1 MPDGLIKPFWYYTA
15 RHLFKLLTDAGY
27 RNYHLLASR
36 LGRRPRFEPCTAEVF
51 GWNLSLPDA
60 ASFLS
65 AYKEIFVEHLYAF
78 KSATPAPRILDL
90 GANIGLSVL
99 FFKQLYPNAEITAYE
114 ADPLIF
120 RHLVRNVHGNGFSDV
135 CLMNKAVWDQNTTIR
150 FSSEGGDGGRAALGE
165 DNNLISV
172 EAVDIREILGC
183 GNYDFLKMDI
193 EGAEE
198 RVFPACRDYLDS
210 FRHVF
215 VEYHSV
221 SGHKQCLD
229 RIIGV
234 LAEAGFRIHVHS
246 IINSPSP
253 FMELRTNSG
262 FDLQLNIFGWRA
274 E

>member
-1 MPDGLIKPFWYYTA
+1 MSRGILKPLYYLSA
-15 RHLFKLLTDAGY
+15 EHLYKLVTDAEY
-27 RNYHLLASR
+27 RRYHLLALR
-36 LGRRPRFEPCTAEVF
+36 LANRPRFESFNAKVS

-65 AYKEIFVEHLYAF
+65 AYKEIFVEDIYAF
-78 KSATPAPRILDL
+78 KSATSAPRILDL

-99 FFKQLYPNAEITAYE
+99 YFKQLYPNAEITAYE
-114 ADPLIF
+114 ADPSIF
-120 RHLVRNVHGNGFSDV
+120 RHLERNVHGNGFSDV
-135 CLMNKAVWDQNTTIR
+135 CLMNKAVWDQNTTIM
-150 FSSEGGDGGRAALGE
+150 FNSEGADGGRVALGE

-172 EAVDIREILGC
+172 EAVDIREILSR

-221 SGHKQCLD
+221 TGHKQCLD

-234 LAEAGFRIHVHS
+234 LAEAGFRIHIHS
-246 IINSPSP
+246 IFSSPSP
-253 FMELRTNSG
+253 FVELRTNSG